1 VKKFLY
7 FWINKITIKMKKVLF
22 ALVALAMVTMV
33 SCRGHRTC
41 PTYLKN
47 TAENTEFSVSVK

>member
-1 VKKFLY
+1 
-7 FWINKITIKMKKVLF
+7 MKKVLF
-22 ALVALAMVTMV
+22 VVAAFSIVALS

-47 TAENTEFSVSVK
+47 TAENTEISVSVK